1 MKKLL
6 IVLLLAS
13 VLALSIATAQESIFA
28 EDVTGAVVFSV
39 ASGTFVESEGGY
51 LLTLSNMPTV
61 STLIFKTP
69 EFAALAYPNKDL
81 ADDWNFTK
89 MTDSNAVLGVPA
101 TLILSDRVVEMT
113 VTNPTYNDMM
123 MNLTLVAEVNEVYWL
138 AQDEKDDPTAPEAFG
153 AGSIVFDFD
162 NAALNA
168 LFNGQAVRLRSTR
181 DVTAQSTCPPSSYC
195 KGPGKND
202 SRCIGC

>member
-6 IVLLLAS
+6 VALLLAF
-13 VLALSIATAQESIFA
+13 VLALSIATAQEAIFA

-39 ASGTFVESEGGY
+39 TAGTFAESDGGY

-69 EFAALAYPNKDL
+69 EFAALAYPNKEL
-81 ADDWNFTK
+81 VDDWNFTK

-101 TLILSDRVVEMT
+101 TLILSDRVIEMT
-113 VTNPTYNDMM
+113 VTSPTYNNMM
-123 MNLTLVAEVNEVYWL
+123 MNLTLVAEVNDVYWL
-138 AQDEKDDPTAPEAFG
+138 AQNEKDDPTAPEAFA
-153 AGSIVFDFD
+153 AGSIILDFD
-162 NAALNA
+162 NTALNL
-168 LFNGQAVRLRSTR
+168 LFNGQAVRQNSTR

-195 KGPGKND
+195 RGPGKND